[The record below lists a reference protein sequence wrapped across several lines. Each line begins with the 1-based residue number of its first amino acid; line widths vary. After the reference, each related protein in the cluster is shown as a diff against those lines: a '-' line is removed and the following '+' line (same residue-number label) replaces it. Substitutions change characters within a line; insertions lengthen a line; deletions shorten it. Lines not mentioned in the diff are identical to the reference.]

1 MRKVKNWRG
10 STAAKI
16 IAWIALSASALC
28 FVFSAMGVIF
38 MFDEGIYRN
47 SKDETRKQWFENVSY
62 EYGLSA
68 VDDVRREQ
76 PAGSVES
83 KYALILALLLL
94 LASIIALFYIYSFDK
109 DNRTLLE
116 QVENRRNQNATL
128 RLLNE
133 MIPLQ
138 DGNLTKKFGNTRVR
152 LLYELD

>member
-28 FVFSAMGVIF
+28 FVFSAVGVIF

-76 PAGSVES
+76 PAGSVANILNMVLS
-83 KYALILALLLL
+83 KQTV
-94 LASIIALFYIYSFDK
+94 S
-109 DNRTLLE
+109 R
-116 QVENRRNQNATL
+116 
-128 RLLNE
+128 
-133 MIPLQ
+133 
-138 DGNLTKKFGNTRVR
+138 GLT
-152 LLYELD
+152 

>member
-28 FVFSAMGVIF
+28 FVFSAVGVIF

-68 VDDVRREQ
+68 VDD
-76 PAGSVES
+76 AGN
-83 KYALILALLLL
+83 
-94 LASIIALFYIYSFDK
+94 D
-109 DNRTLLE
+109 
-116 QVENRRNQNATL
+116 
-128 RLLNE
+128 RLLVE
-133 MIPLQ
+133 RRQRVVYFLQ
-138 DGNLTKKFGNTRVR
+138 FFLNLFFQVFG
-152 LLYELD
+152 

>member
-1 MRKVKNWRG
+1 MRKVKNLRG

-83 KYALILALLLL
+83 KILNMVLSKQT
-94 LASIIALFYIYSFDK
+94 AS
-109 DNRTLLE
+109 
-116 QVENRRNQNATL
+116 
-128 RLLNE
+128 
-133 MIPLQ
+133 M
-138 DGNLTKKFGNTRVR
+138 GLT
-152 LLYELD
+152 